1 MRKAVVLFNLGG
13 PNKMEDVRGFLFN
26 LFNDKNIIRVPNP
39 MRRFIAYMIST
50 FRYKKSGA
58 EYAKMGGKSPIVDN
72 TQAQID
78 AIQNIVGKGYDFY
91 MGMRY
96 NDPRTEEAV
105 KKIKAANY
113 DEVILMPMYPQFST
127 TTTKSS
133 VEEFFRFAKKHKL
146 TTPVQN
152 ICCYPTDEHFT
163 DAFADLLYQGYQSL
177 KHKDNVAVLFS
188 AHGVPEKYITDGDP
202 YEKQCKDSATKVFE
216 KFTSKLSKEEVEK
229 IEPINCFQSKVGPQK
244 WLEPST
250 EHTITESK
258 GRSLLL
264 LPIAFTCEHL
274 ETLVELDMEYKEV
287 ADEVGVTEY
296 VRIPTVST
304 HPAFIQGVADIIT
317 TGKTHCSVG
326 QGECNAYCQS
336 IKNRELAYNQHTA

>member
-13 PNKMEDVRGFLFN
+13 PNKIDDVRGFLFN

-72 TQAQID
+72 TQEQID
-78 AIQNIVGKGYDFY
+78 AIQAIVGNGYDFY

-96 NDPRTEEAV
+96 NDPRTETAV
-105 KKIKAANY
+105 KQIKTKNY

-133 VEEFFRFAKKHKL
+133 VEEFFKFANKHKL
-146 TTPVQN
+146 TTPVTN

-177 KHKDNVAVLFS
+177 KHTDNVAILFS

-202 YEKQCKDSATKVFE
+202 YATQCAESAKRVFD
-216 KFTSKLSKEEVEK
+216 KFKSRLTEEQIQH
-229 IEPINCFQSKVGPQK
+229 IEPINCYQSKVGPQK

-250 EHTITESK
+250 EHTISESK

-274 ETLVELDMEYKEV
+274 ETLVELDMEYREV
-287 ADEVGVTEY
+287 ADQVGVREY

-304 HPAFIQGVADIIT
+304 HPAFIQGIADIIT
-317 TGKTHCSVG
+317 TGKEHCSVG
-326 QGECNAYCQS
+326 RGACNAYCKKITHQES
-336 IKNRELAYNQHTA
+336 NYNAQLT